1 MNSIKLKFNCE
12 GSLWQENIGAG
23 GAPFT
28 AIFLMTW
35 GIVLRAYLDTDDVF
49 FEYGLSRC
57 ESVYQRDGIDK
68 FVPDRPFNLKF
79 DGSMTVKDTVRHAY
93 SVVCG
98 TPLVQ
103 DDLEHDHETHR
114 ETDPKRGTLSNTCML
129 FWDGL
134 KSPIGPDMVEGTILD
149 DIEFET
155 KPVVNYD
162 MVVHVL
168 YGKVCYLS
176 YNATHVSDDQA
187 AHVAATFETVAKC
200 IADAPH
206 RLIQEVEVLSQ
217 LDIDRLKTWNA
228 CQPIA
233 VETCY
238 QDLFRQRCDLQ
249 PDSPAV
255 IAWDGSFTYDEL
267 DHFSSVL
274 AIRLQAAGIGP
285 DVFVTVCSTRC
296 RWIPVAMLGIVKARG
311 AFCALDLS
319 HPLDRLKNICDALK
333 STITITTPTDSE
345 IARELAST
353 VIVIGGDAL
362 VESDRATP
370 MYNRPK
376 PTNGHPRSALYS
388 VFTSGSSGK
397 PKGVVIEH
405 SSFVSSALASIQPLD
420 IRPHDRLLHFSSYAF
435 DISVFEVLTP
445 LISGATIAI
454 PSEKSRKESL
464 TRAVQELGATWAL
477 FTPTVAR
484 LYAPDEFP
492 SLRTLALGGELAQ
505 TSDIA
510 LWKSKNVVIFYN
522 PAECCPIGVSGPACP
537 ADARFLGWSHACQR
551 AWIVDPRDHNKL
563 LPIGAV
569 GELLIEGPVVARC
582 YTHDPNCS
590 SPDLQ
595 FIQSTPSWM
604 LRLRSDT
611 SSGTRLYRTGDLAR
625 YGPDASLYYMGRK
638 DSQVKIRGQRT
649 EPGEIESNL
658 HSILSKDKFVV
669 AIVVVEIGG
678 SNKIIAFVSKDTGG
692 LEGDSNAVGQ
702 LRIEA
707 TTEETDMCIIKAESK
722 LHSIMPAYMVPSAF
736 LPVNYIPISRSGKID
751 RTRLKSFALSLPQKT
766 LLRVKYG
773 LEAGDLPGSNEERRL
788 QRMYSLVLEIPRDKV
803 GMESDFFRLGGDSLQ
818 AMKLLALAPK
828 EGLTDISY
836 EDIFRYPKLKDLA
849 RKVSQSVTI
858 KKDGFGE
865 NSSFIHPFSLVIDG
879 QSLIDM
885 AAKQCDIERDSI
897 EDVYPCTPM
906 QASIMNLSVK
916 GKIMPF
922 LTFGLALHDHVDTK
936 RVKQVWHAAHRANTL
951 LRTRIIVCAET
962 DQLYQV
968 VVGGDI
974 IWDDDEC
981 GNFAEPEFGPS
992 ASIGGPLV
1000 RMKLVEGQL
1009 SLAIHRALYDKWS
1022 VRQLLNDISG
1032 AYNGLPLPSRPSF
1045 NCYVSYAAKSL
1056 DAASS
1061 FWSAELG
1068 DIDVDA
1074 VKYPEPV
1081 SQNFDTNFR
1090 AWLGIRVL
1098 TCQTE
1103 SIDVVASEFQLSW
1116 AMITYARTNKTD
1128 VVFGVSSS
1136 GRSNASKD
1144 TKGIMGPIATIVPLR
1159 VTIDG
1164 TQDVGGALEELQ
1176 DRQEEQAMY
1185 THLGLRRIGQLGRNA
1200 AAACQIQTILIVEPD
1215 LPDLKGVWFSNDA
1228 TLPDHSD
1235 ADASNNRL
1243 TIKCVVGP
1251 DCTDIFAIFDHQSLP
1266 TMEVKEILSQFEHIL
1281 SQIHG
1286 KKASQLSIASIDTA
1300 NFKDWDTLHKL
1311 TEMPSVCRNGL
1322 LLSDPTIIPHYQMK
1336 MFPAVEEAAAHCAFQ
1351 DSLQEASIARAAKS
1365 QRKEPSCSADLISE
1379 INRYDLAIMRAHL
1392 SPESTSLSELAL
1404 TGESHSSGTHTVFV
1418 TGANGFIGT
1427 QILRHCLEDPRIQR
1441 VIALV
1446 RGSSANEA
1454 RIRTEESARRAQ
1466 WWSDCH
1472 SEKLEVW
1479 PGDLALPHLGLDET
1493 YWRRLVDRT
1502 TITAIIHNGASVHW
1516 LKRYA
1521 DLEAT
1526 NVGATAQLLQLVV
1539 KNPRLGIVYVSSGRY
1554 KDPNAEAEEP
1564 AAADVAAT
1572 AIPYSQT
1579 KFVAESLVRR
1589 TAARLPRGQTQ
1600 VRIMSLGL
1608 VIGDPLTGVVNAD
1621 DYLWR
1626 LIAACVQA
1634 GEYNSS
1640 AGSEWTPISDV
1651 TSTALAI
1658 VETALNPA
1666 GVSATI
1672 KPITGGLT
1680 WSEIW
1685 HLVTDMGYDM
1695 KPRPESEWMATV
1707 RRDLER
1713 EQEKHPLWTLS
1724 HLVESRSQLNKDFG
1738 AGPAWA
1744 DAWRGDEATTRNLRT
1759 AFRQSLR
1766 FLGEVGFLP
1775 GQDGQNTDGGIN
1787 GRAFT
1792 RAW

>member
-12 GSLWQENIGAG
+12 GSLWQENIDAG
-23 GAPFT
+23 GASFT

-57 ESVYQRDGIDK
+57 EPVYQRDGIDK

-103 DDLEHDHETHR
+103 DDLEHETHR
-114 ETDPKRGTLSNTCML
+114 ETDAKRGTLCNTCML

-134 KSPIGPDMVEGTILD
+134 KSPIGPDMIEGTILD

-162 MVVHVL
+162 MVVQVL
-168 YGKVCYLS
+168 YGKICYLS
-176 YNATHVSDDQA
+176 YNATRVSDDQA

-206 RLIQEVEVLSQ
+206 RLIQEVE
-217 LDIDRLKTWNA
+217 
-228 CQPIA
+228 PIA

-285 DVFVTVCSTRC
+285 DVFVTICSTRC
-296 RWIPVAMLGIVKARG
+296 RWIPVALLGIIKARG
-311 AFCALDLS
+311 AFCALDPS

-353 VIVIGGDAL
+353 VIVIGEDAL

-376 PTNGHPRSALYS
+376 PTDGHPRSALYS

-405 SSFVSSALASIQPLD
+405 SSFVSSALASIQQLD

-492 SLRTLALGGELAQ
+492 SLRT
-505 TSDIA
+505 
-510 LWKSKNVVIFYN
+510 
-522 PAECCPIGVSGPACP
+522 
-537 ADARFLGWSHACQR
+537 

-722 LHSIMPAYMVPSAF
+722 LHSIMRAYMVPSAF

-803 GMESDFFRLGGDSLQ
+803 GMEN
-818 AMKLLALAPK
+818 
-828 EGLTDISY
+828 
-836 EDIFRYPKLKDLA
+836 LA
-849 RKVSQSVTI
+849 RKALQSVTI
-858 KKDGFGE
+858 KKDGCGE

-879 QSLIDM
+879 ESLIDM
-885 AAKQCDIERDSI
+885 AAKQCDESDSI
-897 EDVYPCTPM
+897 KDVYPCTPM
-906 QASIMNLSVK
+906 QASIMNLAVK

-962 DQLYQV
+962 SSAEN
-968 VVGGDI
+968 I

-1009 SLAIHRALYDKWS
+1009 SLAIHRALYDNCS

-1032 AYNGLPLPSRPSF
+1032 VYNGLPLPSRPSF

-1061 FWSAELG
+1061 FWSPELG

-1074 VKYPEPV
+1074 AKYPEPV

-1136 GRSNASKD
+1136 GRSSASKD
-1144 TKGIMGPIATIVPLR
+1144 TKGIMGPIATIIPLR

-1215 LPDLKGVWFSNDA
+1215 LPDLKRVWFSNDA
-1228 TLPDHSD
+1228 TLSDHSD

-1322 LLSDPTIIPHYQMK
+1322 LLSDPTILPHYQMK
-1336 MFPAVEEAAAHCAFQ
+1336 TFPAVEEAAAHFAFQ
-1351 DSLQEASIARAAKS
+1351 DPLQEASIASAAKS
-1365 QRKEPSCSADLISE
+1365 QCKEPSCSADLISE
-1379 INRYDLAIMRAHL
+1379 INRYDLAIMRARL
-1392 SPESTSLSELAL
+1392 SPESISLSELAL

-1441 VIALV
+1441 AIALV

-1466 WWSDCH
+1466 WWSDYH

-1479 PGDLALPHLGLDET
+1479 SKTIRQASFRNRSFEKMGPYLIWLARLIGTLPHTCTPAYPHTHLTVNHIVCTYIPALRHIMKSRFSMFILEVYLKKQGET
-1493 YWRRLVDRT
+1493 
-1502 TITAIIHNGASVHW
+1502 
-1516 LKRYA
+1516 
-1521 DLEAT
+1521 
-1526 NVGATAQLLQLVV
+1526 
-1539 KNPRLGIVYVSSGRY
+1539 
-1554 KDPNAEAEEP
+1554 
-1564 AAADVAAT
+1564 
-1572 AIPYSQT
+1572 
-1579 KFVAESLVRR
+1579 
-1589 TAARLPRGQTQ
+1589 
-1600 VRIMSLGL
+1600 
-1608 VIGDPLTGVVNAD
+1608 
-1621 DYLWR
+1621 
-1626 LIAACVQA
+1626 
-1634 GEYNSS
+1634 
-1640 AGSEWTPISDV
+1640 ISDN
-1651 TSTALAI
+1651 AYYAN
-1658 VETALNPA
+1658 E
-1666 GVSATI
+1666 
-1672 KPITGGLT
+1672 
-1680 WSEIW
+1680 
-1685 HLVTDMGYDM
+1685 
-1695 KPRPESEWMATV
+1695 
-1707 RRDLER
+1707 
-1713 EQEKHPLWTLS
+1713 
-1724 HLVESRSQLNKDFG
+1724 
-1738 AGPAWA
+1738 
-1744 DAWRGDEATTRNLRT
+1744 
-1759 AFRQSLR
+1759 QSLFIR
-1766 FLGEVGFLP
+1766 
-1775 GQDGQNTDGGIN
+1775 
-1787 GRAFT
+1787 R
-1792 RAW
+1792 

>member
-1 MNSIKLKFNCE
+1 
-12 GSLWQENIGAG
+12 
-23 GAPFT
+23 
-28 AIFLMTW
+28 
-35 GIVLRAYLDTDDVF
+35 
-49 FEYGLSRC
+49 
-57 ESVYQRDGIDK
+57 
-68 FVPDRPFNLKF
+68 
-79 DGSMTVKDTVRHAY
+79 
-93 SVVCG
+93 
-98 TPLVQ
+98 
-103 DDLEHDHETHR
+103 
-114 ETDPKRGTLSNTCML
+114 
-129 FWDGL
+129 
-134 KSPIGPDMVEGTILD
+134 
-149 DIEFET
+149 
-155 KPVVNYD
+155 
-162 MVVHVL
+162 MVVYVL
-168 YGKVCYLS
+168 SGKVCYLS
-176 YNATHVSDDQA
+176 YNATRVSDDQA

-200 IADAPH
+200 ISDAPH

-217 LDIDRLKTWNA
+217 LDVDRLKIWNS

-238 QDLFRQRCDLQ
+238 QDLFRQRCDLH

-267 DHFSSVL
+267 NHFSSLL
-274 AIRLQAAGIGP
+274 ATRLQAAGVGP
-285 DVFVTVCSTRC
+285 DVFVTISSTRC
-296 RWIPVAMLGIVKARG
+296 RWIPVAMLGIIKAGG

-333 STITITTPTDSE
+333 STITITTPTDSK

-353 VIVIGGDAL
+353 VIVIGGDDL
-362 VESDRATP
+362 VEGDRVTP

-376 PTNGHPRSALYS
+376 PTNGHLRSALYS

-405 SSFVSSALASIQPLD
+405 RSFVSSALASIQPLD
-420 IRPHDRLLHFSSYAF
+420 IRPHDRLLHFSAYAF

-464 TRAVQELGATWAL
+464 THAVQELGATWAL

-484 LYAPDEFP
+484 LYSPEEFP
-492 SLRTLALGGELAQ
+492 SLRTLALGGELSQ

-510 LWKSKNVVIFYN
+510 LWQSKNVVIFYN

-537 ADARFLGWSHACQR
+537 TDGRFLGWSHTCQR
-551 AWIVDPRDHNKL
+551 AWIVDPRDYNKL

-582 YTHDPNCS
+582 YAHDPNCS
-590 SPDLQ
+590 SPDSP

-604 LRLRSDT
+604 LRLRSNT

-658 HSILSKDKFVV
+658 HSILSEDKFGV
-669 AIVVVEIGG
+669 AIVVVELGG
-678 SNKIIAFVSKDTGG
+678 SNKIIAFVSKDTGDLG
-692 LEGDSNAVGQ
+692 GDGNAVGQ

-707 TTEETDMCIIKAESK
+707 ATEETDMCIIKATSK

-751 RTRLKSFALSLPQKT
+751 RTRLKSFALSLPQET
-766 LLRVKYG
+766 ILRVKYG
-773 LEAGDLPGSNEERRL
+773 LETGDLPESDEEHRL
-788 QRMYSLVLEIPRDKV
+788 QRMYSLVLGIPRDKV
-803 GMESDFFRLGGDSLQ
+803 GMESDFFRLGGDSVQ

-828 EGLTDISY
+828 EGLTDVSY
-836 EDIFRYPKLKDLA
+836 EDIFRYPILKDLA
-849 RKVSQSVTI
+849 RKASQSVTI
-858 KKDGFGE
+858 KKDGFSE
-865 NSSFIHPFSLVIDG
+865 NSSVIHPFSLVIDG

-885 AAKQCDIERDSI
+885 AAKQCEIERDSI
-897 EDVYPCTPM
+897 EDIYPCTPI
-906 QASIMNLSVK
+906 QASIMGLAIK

-936 RVKQVWHAAHRANTL
+936 RVKETWHAAHMANAL

-974 IWDDDEC
+974 SWDDDEC
-981 GNFAEPEFGPS
+981 GNVAQPEFGSS

-1009 SLAIHRALYDKWS
+1009 SLAIHRALYDNWS
-1022 VRQLLNDISG
+1022 IRQLLNDISG
-1032 AYNGLPLPSRPSF
+1032 AYDGLPLPSRPSF
-1045 NCYVSYAAKSL
+1045 NCYVSFAAKSL

-1074 VKYPEPV
+1074 AKYPEPV
-1081 SQNFDTNFR
+1081 SHSDTNCR
-1090 AWLGIRVL
+1090 AWLGIRVP
-1098 TCQTE
+1098 TCRKE
-1103 SIDVVASEFQLSW
+1103 SIDVVASEFQLAW
-1116 AMITYARTNKTD
+1116 AIITYARTNKTD

-1136 GRSNASKD
+1136 GRWNASKD
-1144 TKGIMGPIATIVPLR
+1144 TKEIMGPIATIIPLR

-1176 DRQEEQAMY
+1176 YRQEEQAMY
-1185 THLGLRRIGQLGRNA
+1185 THLGLRRIGLLGRNA
-1200 AAACQIQTILIVEPD
+1200 AAACQIQTILIVEPS

-1235 ADASNNRL
+1235 ADASNYRL
-1243 TIKCVVGP
+1243 TIKCVVRP

-1281 SQIHG
+1281 GQIHG
-1286 KKASQLSIASIDTA
+1286 KEASQLSVAGINTA
-1300 NFKDWDTLHKL
+1300 NFKDWDTLHML

-1322 LLSDPTIIPHYQMK
+1322 LLSDPTIVSHDQMK
-1336 MFPAVEEAAAHCAFQ
+1336 TFPAVEEAAAQCAFQ
-1351 DSLQEASIARAAKS
+1351 DSLQEASIVRSAKS
-1365 QRKEPSCSADLISE
+1365 QPKEPSCSADLISE
-1379 INRYDLAIMRAHL
+1379 INKYDLAIMRARP
-1392 SPESTSLSELAL
+1392 SPESTLLSELAL
-1404 TGESHSSGTHTVFV
+1404 TGESHSSGTHTVFL

-1427 QILRHCLEDPRIQR
+1427 QILRHSLEDPRIHR

-1446 RGSSANEA
+1446 RGRSANEA

-1466 WWSDCH
+1466 WWSDYH
-1472 SEKLEVW
+1472 SQKLEVW

-1493 YWRRLVDRT
+1493 HWRRLADRT

-1521 DLEAT
+1521 ELEAT

-1539 KNPRLGIVYVSSGRY
+1539 ENPRLGIVYVSSGRY
-1554 KDPNAEAEEP
+1554 KDPYAEAEEA

-1579 KFVAESLVRR
+1579 KFVAEALVRR

-1600 VRIMSLGL
+1600 VRIISLGL
-1608 VIGDPLTGVVNAD
+1608 VIGDPFTGVVNAD

-1640 AGSEWTPISDV
+1640 AGPEWTPISDV

-1658 VETALNPA
+1658 VQTALDPA
-1666 GVSATI
+1666 GVPATI

-1685 HLVTDMGYDM
+1685 DLVTGMGYDM

-1724 HLVESRSQLNKDFG
+1724 SHVVESQSRLSKDAG
-1738 AGPAWA
+1738 ARPAWA
-1744 DAWRGDEATTRNLRT
+1744 DAWRGDEATSRNLRT
-1759 AFRQSLR
+1759 AFRRSLR

-1775 GQDGQNTDGGIN
+1775 GQDRQNTYGGIN